1 MVIFTNHHSFQQYT
15 EVDVLHCPTR
25 YTNVHIQHAVSWRDL
40 LRRGFQTLPARVGY
54 LLCHIPRRA
63 WEHPYRKVIFLSQL
77 LLVPV
82 WWLWQWSRRRV
93 EGRWLPG
100 WSGCP
105 LSPAD
110 SKSRLVTTC
119 FGQQN
124 KQEFWPWVQNGAWYA
139 WREPRQGR
147 RMGQKQHLY
156 VKSKMPSFLTENQK
170 KKHFSSLAVK
180 CRHSQTPNHEQLW
193 TGGQHQSSWTTD
205 TEMLEVTRTSLTYQ
219 GNTLWNGIQTSK

>member
-25 YTNVHIQHAVSWRDL
+25 YTNAHIQHAASWRDL

-54 LLCHIPRRA
+54 LLCHTPRRA

-82 WWLWQWSRRRV
+82 WWLWRWSRRRA

-139 WREPRQGR
+139 WREPRQGK

-156 VKSKMPSFLTENQK
+156 VKSKMPSFHWKSEK
-170 KKHFSSLAVK
+170 KTFLLSGSEVQAQPNPKSWVVVNRRAAPVILNHWHWDARSDTHQPNVPRKYTVK
-180 CRHSQTPNHEQLW
+180 W
-193 TGGQHQSSWTTD
+193 
-205 TEMLEVTRTSLTYQ
+205 
-219 GNTLWNGIQTSK
+219 NTNV